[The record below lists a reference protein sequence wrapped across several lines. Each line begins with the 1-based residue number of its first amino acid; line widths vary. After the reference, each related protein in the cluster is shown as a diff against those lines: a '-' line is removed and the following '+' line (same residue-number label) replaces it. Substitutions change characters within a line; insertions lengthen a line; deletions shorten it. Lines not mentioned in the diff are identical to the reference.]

1 MDEKLQEDWLDAR
14 LREETPYFDDNGF
27 TARVLQQL
35 PRQRQRRSF
44 RAIILLAATLFASVI
59 AYQMSEGGF
68 FIADAVM
75 RMATMPI
82 LMIFILAALCGILI
96 TGLGLAA
103 AVAKMRQER
112 L

>member
-35 PRQRQRRSF
+35 PKRQRRSY
-44 RAIILLAATLFASVI
+44 RAVILLAATLFASVV
-59 AYQMSEGGF
+59 AYQMSEGGL

-82 LMIFILAALCGILI
+82 LTICIIAAFCGILI
-96 TGLGLAA
+96 TGLGLVA
-103 AVAKMRQER
+103 AVAKMRQEQ